1 MNLLYEYILLYF
13 CKIRS
18 EIKGTALMKKVFK
31 IIVALL
37 ICSDSVSL
45 ALPEM
50 TNLNVEDGLSNN
62 YVKDI
67 AQDGQGFIW
76 IATETGLNRFD
87 GRNFT
92 TYTSSNSEL
101 LNDAINT
108 LLFDPADNLLWIGTK
123 TCLSVLNCSSLE
135 FKHYHG
141 NDSIVLSNIVHLSP
155 ATDGGIWIA
164 NHHHG
169 LVHYNKKNKQFTS
182 YNGKN
187 TQGLKNANWC
197 TLDDGKGFLYVGHA
211 QQGLSIVNLE
221 DKTVR
226 HFQHEPDNPR
236 SLPGNSVYTIYI
248 DHMENIWLGTNQG
261 LALFNPRKEEFH
273 VFKHEP
279 DNPNS
284 LIADHIYD
292 IKEMDNGT
300 LWIASDIGGV
310 SILDLYEISFVNE
323 GTVNFTNITPTSESN
338 DLSSGNIR
346 TLLQD
351 KFGNI
356 WIGNYS
362 SGVDFVSHTPPLFQT
377 LLYTL
382 IKANK
387 MRNKPVWGIYA
398 DEKQQVWIGGENE
411 IAVFEDNRLKDI
423 IDISAYQNRPY
434 AQVFSM
440 QGNQQGILL
449 LGLYDDGLLELNT
462 QTKKIRRIDLG
473 MDDIDIITFCEA
485 PDGKI
490 WIGAEY
496 GIYIYENG
504 KAEKEEKITNQLSD
518 RSVYGIVHDRQGK
531 IWVGTYGGGIS
542 IFDKDFNLVRRLTI
556 NEEFFSNAINYL
568 FQDSQ
573 GGIWIATRDGIG
585 YIQDTSRPELFEQYS
600 QEHGLTDLF
609 VRSIQEDHSGN
620 IWISTNLGISL
631 WDNRKKVFNNYTHHD
646 GIPAGNFI
654 EGSSC
659 LAADGTVYFGSLNG
673 VCYFNP
679 KEVMAVRQIAP
690 VQIVECKVFNRQQEK
705 ENGEFLAWITNG
717 KIELKYHQNSFRISF
732 SVPDYAQSQQAEYA
746 YMIDGLDN
754 AWISTSGE
762 NQITFR
768 NIAPGSYTFKVKAR
782 LKNHEWD
789 ENHVANVHL
798 HISPPLWFTWYAKL
812 FYLFIIC
819 TIIYAFLR
827 SYKRKLEYKSSLEIE
842 RRNSQNEQELN
853 EERMRFYTNITHE
866 LRTPLTL
873 ILGPLE
879 DLTRDKNLPAIYN
892 DIIQTIHSSAL
903 SLLNLINQLLEFRKT
918 ETQNRQLIVKQGDI
932 ADLATEIGLRY
943 KELNRNP
950 DLKFNIHIATNRT
963 KLYFDADIITT
974 ILNNLLSNAVKYTP
988 KGEITITLDSLNNG
1002 NEKYT
1007 VIKVSDTGYGI
1018 DAEMLPQ
1025 IFNRYYQVKGKHQA
1039 SGSGIGLA
1047 LAKSLAIL
1055 HEGILEVESRV
1066 GEGTTFTLQL
1076 LTNNTYPHALHGKEE
1091 PIAAFERI
1099 EDLTDDT
1106 ELANT
1111 RPVLLIVED
1120 NNDIRKYINNAFSD
1134 TFKVIEA
1141 TNGKE
1146 GVEKA
1151 FDLIPDIIVSDIM
1164 MPEMDGIEFCR
1175 IIKEDIRTSH
1185 IPVILLTAKDSLRD
1199 KEEGYESGAD
1209 SYLTKPFSAN
1219 LLRSRIHN
1227 LLDSRAKLA
1236 KQINQRMHEWNAGT
1250 ESVPEK
1256 FTGISEL
1263 DNQFLEKITKIVED
1277 NLDMEKL
1284 DVPFLTEQ
1292 MNMSNSSFY
1301 RKVKGLTG
1309 IPPNEF
1315 IRKIRLRNSLRLLQS
1330 GDYNISETAY
1340 ITGFNSLRYF
1350 RECFKDEYG
1359 MTPSEY
1365 IKRR

>member
-1 MNLLYEYILLYF
+1 
-13 CKIRS
+13 
-18 EIKGTALMKKVFK
+18 MKKLLK
-31 IIVALL
+31 IIVAVL
-37 ICSDSVSL
+37 ICLGSIS
-45 ALPEM
+45 AQPGM

-67 AQDGQGFIW
+67 VQDGQGFVW

-92 TYTSSNSEL
+92 TYTSGNSEL
-101 LNDAINT
+101 VNDAINT
-108 LLFDPADNLLWIGTK
+108 LLFDPEDNLLWIGTK
-123 TCLSVLNCSSLE
+123 TCLSALNCSSLQFE
-135 FKHYHG
+135 HFSG
-141 NDSIVLSNIVHLSP
+141 NDSIILSNIVHLSP
-155 ATDGGIWIA
+155 AGDGGIWIA

-169 LVHYNKKNKQFTS
+169 LVHYNKKTKQFTS
-182 YNGKN
+182 YTSQNI
-187 TQGLKNANWC
+187 QGLRNVNWC
-197 TLDDGKGFLYVGHA
+197 TYDDGKELLYVGHA
-211 QQGLSIVNLE
+211 QQGLSIVDLAE
-221 DKTVR
+221 KTAR
-226 HFQHEPDNPR
+226 HFQHEPGNPR
-236 SLPGNSVYTIYI
+236 SLPGNSVYAICI
-248 DHMENIWLGTNQG
+248 DHMENIWIGTNQG
-261 LALFNPRKEEFH
+261 LALFNPRKAEFR

-300 LWIASDIGGV
+300 LWIASDIGGI
-310 SILDLYEISFVNE
+310 SILDLYEITFRDAE
-323 GTVNFTNITPTSESN
+323 TVTFKNITTTGEDS

-346 TLLQD
+346 SLLQD
-351 KFGNI
+351 EFGNI

-362 SGVDFVSHTPPLFQT
+362 SGVDFISHTSPLFQT

-382 IKANK
+382 IKSNK

-398 DEKQQVWIGGENE
+398 DEKQQVWVGGENE
-411 IAVFEDNRLKDI
+411 IAVFKDNRLKDI

-434 AQVFSM
+434 AQVFSI
-440 QGNQQGILL
+440 QGNSRGILL
-449 LGLYDDGLLELNT
+449 LGLYDDGLLEFNI
-462 QTKKIRRIDLG
+462 QTRKIRRIDLG
-473 MDDIDIITFCEA
+473 MDAIDIITFHEA
-485 PDGKI
+485 PDGRI
-490 WIGAEY
+490 WVGTEY
-496 GIYIYENG
+496 GVYIYENG
-504 KAEKEEKITNQLSD
+504 IATKEEKVTGQLSD
-518 RSVYGIVHDRQGK
+518 RSVYGITHDRQGK
-531 IWVGTYGGGIS
+531 IWIGTYGGGILV
-542 IFDKDFNLVRRLTI
+542 FDKDHNLIQKLSVADG
-556 NEEFFSNAINYL
+556 FFSNAVNYL
-568 FQDSQ
+568 YQDAR
-573 GGIWIATRDGIG
+573 GGIWIATRNGIG
-585 YIQDTSRPELFEQYS
+585 YIKDTTRPELFEHYG

-631 WDNRKKVFNNYTHHD
+631 WNKEKNIFSNYNHYD

-659 LAADGTVYFGSLNG
+659 MTADGTVYFGSLNG

-679 KEVMAVRQIAP
+679 QEVMAIHKVAP
-690 VQIVECKVFNRQQEK
+690 VQIVECRVFDKKLEK
-705 ENGEFLAWITNG
+705 ENGEFLVPANNG

-732 SVPDYAQSQQAEYA
+732 AVPDYAQSQQAEYA

-754 AWISTSGE
+754 TWINTSGE
-762 NQITFR
+762 NQVTFR
-768 NIAPGSYTFKVKAR
+768 NIAPGNYTFKVKAR

-789 ENHVANVHL
+789 ENHIAVMHL
-798 HISPPLWFTWYAKL
+798 TISPPLWLTWYAKL
-812 FYLFIIC
+812 FYLFIIGA
-819 TIIYAFLR
+819 IIYAFLR

-879 DLTRDKNLPAIYN
+879 DLITDKKLPAIYN
-892 DIIQTIHSSAL
+892 DTIQTIHSSAL

-932 ADLATEIGLRY
+932 ADLVTEIGLRY

-950 DLKFNIHIATNRT
+950 DLEFNIHIATNQT
-963 KLYFDADIITT
+963 ELYFDADIITT

-988 KGEITITLDSLNNG
+988 KGEITITLDSLSNG
-1002 NEKYT
+1002 NEEYT

-1018 DAEMLPQ
+1018 DAEVLPQ

-1039 SGSGIGLA
+1039 SGTGIGLA
-1047 LAKSLAIL
+1047 LVKSLAIL
-1055 HEGILEVESRV
+1055 HEGVLNVESLV

-1076 LTNNTYPHALHGKEE
+1076 LTNNTYPQALHGKVE
-1091 PIAAFERI
+1091 PIATFERV

-1120 NNDIRKYINNAFSD
+1120 NNDIRKYIVNAFSD

-1141 TNGKE
+1141 ANGKE

-1164 MPEMDGIEFCR
+1164 MPEMDGIEFCH
-1175 IIKEDIRTSH
+1175 IIKKDIRTSH

-1227 LLDSRAKLA
+1227 LLDSRARLA
-1236 KQINQRMHEWNAGT
+1236 KQISQRMHEWNAGA
-1250 ESVPEK
+1250 ENAQEE
-1256 FTGISEL
+1256 FTGISGL
-1263 DNQFLEKITKIVED
+1263 DNQFLEKLTKIVED

-1284 DVPFLTEQ
+1284 DISFLTEQ
-1292 MNMSNSSFY
+1292 MNMSSSSFY

-1315 IRKIRLRNSLRLLQS
+1315 IRKVRLRNSLRLLQS

-1340 ITGFNSLRYF
+1340 MTGFNSLRYF
-1350 RECFKDEYG
+1350 RECFKDEFG

>member
-1 MNLLYEYILLYF
+1 
-13 CKIRS
+13 
-18 EIKGTALMKKVFK
+18 MKKLLK
-31 IIVALL
+31 IIVAVL
-37 ICSDSVSL
+37 ICLGSIS
-45 ALPEM
+45 AQPGM

-67 AQDGQGFIW
+67 VQDGQGFVW

-92 TYTSSNSEL
+92 TYTSGNSEL
-101 LNDAINT
+101 VNDAINT
-108 LLFDPADNLLWIGTK
+108 LLFDPEDNLLWIGTK
-123 TCLSVLNCSSLE
+123 TCLSALNCFSLQFE
-135 FKHYHG
+135 HFSG
-141 NDSIVLSNIVHLSP
+141 NDSIILSNIVHLSP
-155 ATDGGIWIA
+155 AGDGGIWIA

-169 LVHYNKKNKQFTS
+169 LVHYNKKTKQFTS
-182 YNGKN
+182 YTSQNI
-187 TQGLKNANWC
+187 QGLRNVNWC
-197 TLDDGKGFLYVGHA
+197 TYDDGKGLLYVGHT
-211 QQGLSIVNLE
+211 QQGLSIVDLAE
-221 DKTVR
+221 KTAR
-226 HFQHEPDNPR
+226 HFQHEPGNPR
-236 SLPGNSVYTIYI
+236 SLPGNSVYAICI
-248 DHMENIWLGTNQG
+248 DHMENIWIGTNQG
-261 LALFNPRKEEFH
+261 LALFNPRKAEFR

-300 LWIASDIGGV
+300 LWIASDIGGI
-310 SILDLYEISFVNE
+310 SILDLYEITFVNPE
-323 GTVNFTNITPTSESN
+323 TVKFTNITATSENN

-346 TLLQD
+346 SLLQD

-362 SGVDFVSHTPPLFQT
+362 SGVDFVSHTHPLFQT

-382 IKANK
+382 TKANK
-387 MRNKPVWGIYA
+387 VRNKPVWGIYA
-398 DEKQQVWIGGENE
+398 DEKQQVWVGGENE
-411 IAVFEDNRLKDI
+411 IAVFKDNRLKDI

-440 QGNQQGILL
+440 QGNRRGILL
-449 LGLYDDGLLELNT
+449 LGLYDDGLLEFNL
-462 QTKKIRRIDLG
+462 QTRKIRRINLG
-473 MDDIDIITFCEA
+473 MDDIDIITFCET
-485 PDGKI
+485 PGGRI

-504 KAEKEEKITNQLSD
+504 KAEKEEKITSQLSD

-531 IWVGTYGGGIS
+531 IWIGTYGGGIC
-542 IFDKDFNLVRRLTI
+542 IFDKDYNLIRTLTVGDG
-556 NEEFFSNAINYL
+556 FFSNAVNYL
-568 FQDSQ
+568 YQDSK
-573 GGIWIATRDGIG
+573 GSIWIATRDGVG
-585 YIQDTSRPELFEQYS
+585 YIKDTTRPELFEHFS
-600 QEHGLTDLF
+600 REHGLTDLF
-609 VRSIQEDHSGN
+609 VRSIQEDYSGN

-631 WDNRKKVFNNYTHHD
+631 WDKRKKVFNNYNRYD

-679 KEVMAVRQIAP
+679 QEVMAMHQVAP
-690 VQIVECKVFNRQQEK
+690 VQIIECRVFERQQEK
-705 ENGEFLAWITNG
+705 ENGEFLVPINNG
-717 KIELKYHQNSFRISF
+717 KINVKYHQNSFRISF
-732 SVPDYAQSQQAEYA
+732 AVPDYAQSQQAEYA
-746 YMIDGLDN
+746 YMIEGLDN
-754 AWISTSGE
+754 TWINTSGE
-762 NQITFR
+762 NQVTFR
-768 NIAPGSYTFKVKAR
+768 NIAWGNYTFKVKAR

-789 ENHVANVHL
+789 ENHIATMYL
-798 HISPPLWFTWYAKL
+798 SISPPLWLTWYAKL

-819 TIIYAFLR
+819 GIAYSLLR
-827 SYKRKLEYKSSLEIE
+827 SYKRKLEYKSSLEVE

-879 DLTRDKNLPAIYN
+879 DLMKDRDLPAIYN
-892 DIIQTIHSSAL
+892 NTIQTIHSSAL

-918 ETQNRQLIVKQGDI
+918 ETHNRQLIVSQGDI
-932 ADLATEIGLRY
+932 ANLVTEIGLRY

-950 DLKFNIHIATNRT
+950 DLKFNIQIATDRT

-988 KGEITITLDSLNNG
+988 KGEITITLDSLNNE
-1002 NEKYT
+1002 NEEYT
-1007 VIKVSDTGYGI
+1007 EIKVSDTGYGI
-1018 DAEMLPQ
+1018 DTEMLPH

-1039 SGSGIGLA
+1039 SGTGIGLA
-1047 LAKSLAIL
+1047 LVKSLAIL
-1055 HEGILEVESRV
+1055 HEGVLDVESRV
-1066 GEGTTFTLQL
+1066 GEGTTFTFRM
-1076 LTNNTYPHALHGKEE
+1076 LTGNTYPHALHGKEE
-1091 PIAAFERI
+1091 QVSSLDREDNIVGEI
-1099 EDLTDDT
+1099 ET
-1106 ELANT
+1106 EMANA

-1120 NNDIRKYINNAFSD
+1120 NNDIRKYIINAFSD
-1134 TFKVIEA
+1134 NFKVVEA
-1141 TNGKE
+1141 VNGKD
-1146 GVEKA
+1146 GIEKA
-1151 FDLIPDIIVSDIM
+1151 FNLIPDIIVSDIM

-1175 IIKEDIRTSH
+1175 FIKEDMRTSH
-1185 IPVILLTAKDSLRD
+1185 IPVILLTAKDSLRN

-1219 LLRSRIHN
+1219 LLRSRVRN

-1236 KQINQRMHEWNAGT
+1236 KQIVQRVHEWKADT
-1250 ESVPEK
+1250 ENTPEES
-1256 FTGISEL
+1256 TGISGL
-1263 DNQFLEKITKIVED
+1263 DSKFLEKLTKIIED

-1284 DVPFLTEQ
+1284 DISFLIQE

-1309 IPPNEF
+1309 LPPNEF

-1340 ITGFNSLRYF
+1340 MTGFNSLRYF

-1365 IKRR
+1365 VKGEKS